1 MGILDRILSI
11 LDGPVVGVMLLAL
24 VPNLLIILWAIARLS
39 QEVRVLKSKVG
50 LLEQDVDLLD
60 QSLSSLSTE
69 FQNFRSGAG
78 KRLGVTPPP
87 ADLS

>member
-1 MGILDRILSI
+1 VGVIDRILGSI
-11 LDGPVVGVMLLAL
+11 DGPLVGVMVLAL
-24 VPNLLIILWAIARLS
+24 VPNLLIILWAMARLS
-39 QEVRVLKSKVG
+39 QEVRVLKSKVSM
-50 LLEQDVDLLD
+50 LEQDVDLLD

-78 KRLGVTPPP
+78 KRGGVTPPP

>member
-1 MGILDRILSI
+1 MFDRILSVI
-11 LDGPVVGVMLLAL
+11 DGPLVGVMVIAL
-24 VPNLLIILWAIARLS
+24 VPNLLIILMAVARLS
-39 QEVRVLKSKVG
+39 QEVRILKSKVA

-78 KRLGVTPPP
+78 KRPGITPPP
-87 ADLS
+87 IDVS